1 METDSSAGVDPRILR
16 THRDVVQ
23 ATAALLVAGGWDAV
37 THAEVARRSG
47 YSKATVYAHWP
58 TRFDLIRASIERICD
73 EADHPR
79 ATGDLRADLRA
90 SLLDFAND
98 LAEGH
103 LDRLLAGVV
112 EHADHGQALADL
124 RLRLYETG
132 TRAMRAILTTHLGPT
147 DVEPVLALLT
157 GAVLV
162 HVSYAGEPATP
173 AFVDDLIERV
183 AGSSQQSVEKTRNSR
198 PGVPRSSA

>member
-1 METDSSAGVDPRILR
+1 METASAAGVDPRIVR
-16 THRDVVQ
+16 TRRDVVG
-23 ATAALLVAGGWDAV
+23 ATAELLVAGGWDAV

-47 YSKATVYAHWP
+47 YSRATVYAHWP
-58 TRFDLIRASIERICD
+58 TRFDLVRASIERICD
-73 EADHPR
+73 EADHPA
-79 ATGDLRADLRA
+79 ATGDLRVDLRT
-90 SLLDFAND
+90 SLLDFAHD

-112 EHADHGQALADL
+112 EHADHGEAVADL

-132 TRAMRAILTTHLGPT
+132 TRALRAVLATHLGPA

-162 HVSYAGEPATP
+162 HVSYAGQTASP
-173 AFVDDLIERV
+173 AFVDDLIDRV
-183 AGSSQQSVEKTRNSR
+183 AGSA
-198 PGVPRSSA
+198 P

>member
-1 METDSSAGVDPRILR
+1 MVQTDSSAGVDPRILR
-16 THRDVVQ
+16 THRDVVR
-23 ATAALLVAGGWDAV
+23 ATAELLVAGGWDAV

-58 TRFDLIRASIERICD
+58 TRFDLIRASIELICD
-73 EADHPR
+73 EADHPA

-90 SLLDFAND
+90 SLLDFAHD

-112 EHADHGQALADL
+112 EHAGQGQDVADL
-124 RLRLYETG
+124 RQRLYETG
-132 TRAMRAILTTHLGPT
+132 TRAMRAVLTTHLGPA

-162 HVSYAGEPATP
+162 HVTYAGQPASP

-183 AGSSQQSVEKTRNSR
+183 IGSARR
-198 PGVPRSSA
+198 GAA